1 MRCVHGKEETA
12 AFMMVSS
19 DWDECVRVSVC
30 VWTCA
35 FERECRGGRQAAEQS
50 RVNDNCLKTLQLNL
64 LGERDFGHKYW
75 PELLSKLKLGFK
87 RLKLCL
93 VVIWTK
99 RNACYIALM
108 FCALNCNCVWKISLG
123 SCSCGADDWKI
134 LGHVYSMDVQAAT
147 DQPCLGIKL
156 LLLS

>member
-1 MRCVHGKEETA
+1 MGKKRLLLLWWYQVTE
-12 AFMMVSS
+12 M
-19 DWDECVRVSVC
+19 SVYVC
-30 VWTCA
+30 LCA
-35 FERECRGGRQAAEQS
+35 SGHALLRGNAGEGGRQQS
-50 RVNDNCLKTLQLNL
+50 RVNDNCLKALQLNL

-99 RNACYIALM
+99 RNACYIVLM

-123 SCSCGADDWKI
+123 SCFCGADDWKI
-134 LGHVYSMDVQAAT
+134 LGHVYSMDVQAGT
-147 DQPCLGIKL
+147 DQSCLRIKPPP
-156 LLLS
+156 LS